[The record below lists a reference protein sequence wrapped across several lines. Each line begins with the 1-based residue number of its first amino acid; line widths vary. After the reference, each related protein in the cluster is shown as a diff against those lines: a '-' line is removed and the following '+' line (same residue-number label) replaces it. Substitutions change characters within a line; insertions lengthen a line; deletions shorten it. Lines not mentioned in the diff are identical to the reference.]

1 MLSIIAWYV
10 GGGEM
15 VKSMIDVFVSRKGWE
30 FRKINSEYLK
40 MTGKDIFELII
51 DDLFMKNITSL
62 AGFPLV
68 FTTI

>member
-1 MLSIIAWYV
+1 MLSIITWYL
-10 GGGEM
+10 GGVEM
-15 VKSMIDVFVSRKGWE
+15 VKFMIDVIVCRKGLA

-51 DDLFMKNITSL
+51 DDLFIKNITSL

-68 FTTI
+68 YTTT